1 MAGPRI
7 AAFMLAGIAAGLLSS
22 SVPLLS
28 RDDAERL
35 RGAMLAA
42 ETRPGDLWPQG
53 HEEEFS
59 VQVGSSSM
67 RCWSKAFG
75 PAMPGRPLF
84 ISLHG
89 GGSAPPQV
97 NDQQWRNQQRLY
109 EPANGV
115 YVAPRAPA
123 DAWDMWHQAPMT
135 PLIDALIAK
144 MAREQAIDTDRV
156 YLMGYSAGGDG
167 VYQLATRMADR
178 FGAAAMMAG
187 HPNETK
193 PDGLRNLPFT
203 LHMGGKDAAFDR
215 ARIAQDW
222 SDKLGA
228 LAAADPGGYP
238 HLVVIHPDKGHWMD
252 REDAVAVPWMAEH
265 RRVARPDRVVWLQDD
280 VVESRFYW
288 LENPDPRPGQRV
300 SVSRQGQEIRV
311 ESAEGVRRLAFLLDD
326 AMLDLDRPVRVT
338 MGDQVLFEGLVARS
352 AGTLRRSANDR
363 GGAAS
368 AFTAALQVRLPDHE

>member
-1 MAGPRI
+1 MAGRRI
-7 AAFMLAGIAAGLLSS
+7 AALALAGIAAGLLAS
-22 SVPLLS
+22 SVPLLD
-28 RDDAERL
+28 REGAERL
-35 RGAMLAA
+35 RSAVLAA
-42 ETRPGDLWPQG
+42 QTRPGDLWPEG
-53 HEEEFS
+53 HVQEFS
-59 VQVGSSSM
+59 VQADGASM
-67 RCWSKAFG
+67 RCWAKAFG
-75 PAMPGRPLF
+75 PPMPGRPLF

-109 EPANGV
+109 APTNGV

-144 MAREQAIDTDRV
+144 LAREQAIDTDRV

-222 SDKLGA
+222 SDKLDA
-228 LAAADPGGYP
+228 LASADPGGYP
-238 HLVVIHPDKGHWMD
+238 HLVVIHPEKGHWMD

-280 VVESRFYW
+280 VVETRFYW
-288 LENPDPRPGQRV
+288 LENPDPRPAQRV
-300 SVSRQGQEIRV
+300 SVSRKGQEIRV

-326 AMLDLDRPVRVT
+326 GMLDLNRPVRVT
-338 MGDQVLFEGLVARS
+338 MDDRVLFEGVVPRS
-352 AGTLRRSANDR
+352 AETLRRTANTR
-363 GGAAS
+363 GDAAK
-368 AFTAALQVRLPDHE
+368 AFTARLEVEVPDRE

>member
-1 MAGPRI
+1 
-7 AAFMLAGIAAGLLSS
+7 
-22 SVPLLS
+22 
-28 RDDAERL
+28 
-35 RGAMLAA
+35 
-42 ETRPGDLWPQG
+42 
-53 HEEEFS
+53 
-59 VQVGSSSM
+59 M
-67 RCWSKAFG
+67 RCWYKAFG

-89 GGSAPPQV
+89 GGSAPPEV

-109 EPANGV
+109 APANGV
-115 YVAPRAPA
+115 YVAPRAPT

-222 SDKLGA
+222 SDKLDA
-228 LAAADPGGYP
+228 LATADPGGYP

-252 REDAVAVPWMAEH
+252 REDAVAVPWMAGH
-265 RRVARPDRVVWLQDD
+265 VRNLRPERVVWLQDD
-280 VVESRFYW
+280 AVERRFYW
-288 LENPDPRPGQRV
+288 LVNPEPRPGHRV
-300 SVSRQGQEIRV
+300 CVSRSGQEIRV
-311 ESAEGVRRLAFLLDD
+311 EEAEGVERLEILLDD
-326 AMLDLDRPVRVT
+326 FMVDLDRPVRVV
-338 MGDQVLFEGLVARS
+338 MGGRTLFDGVVPRSMDVARRTFAEREDT
-352 AGTLRRSANDR
+352 AGV
-363 GGAAS
+363 
-368 AFTAALQVRLPDHE
+368 FTASVTVQLPSGEG